1 MTTTDHT
8 WEPDPEAIDGMTYDA
23 ADATWDP
30 ATGANPVRLFIDDDP
45 QVAAAARVAD
55 LIAGLRALADE
66 CEARPELGALL
77 AVEWMTYSFS
87 RFFAEEAEFADAV
100 RALGGRREKDAIG
113 SYLEVSRR
121 FGDFLKV
128 DFNIARGKVCDAVEV
143 GRESVE
149 VPDPNA
155 PKVTVDR
162 PIIEW
167 RCRPILEADGSS
179 AITEVAEAEESA

>member
-1 MTTTDHT
+1 MTKENPMTTTD
-8 WEPDPEAIDGMTYDA
+8 EPIETRYVTEEGRAEQRA
-23 ADATWDP
+23 ADL
-30 ATGANPVRLFIDDDP
+30 V
-45 QVAAAARVAD
+45 
-55 LIAGLRALADE
+55 AGLRALADE
-66 CEARPELGALL
+66 CEARPALGTLL
-77 AVEWMTYSFS
+77 AAEWMTYSFS

-113 SYLEVSRR
+113 SYLEVSRW

-128 DFNIARGKVCDAVEV
+128 DFNIARQKVCDAVEV

-167 RCRPILEADGSS
+167 RCRPILDADGQS
-179 AITEVAEAEESA
+179 AVAEHEENA